1 MIDLRQF
8 ILVTTIDSIK
18 RAELLFDSQI
28 SFTNKDNGKLKLS
41 IEKKGHCMGFAFRS
55 FVVDEYLLF
64 ENGYLVKS
72 GL

>member
-1 MIDLRQF
+1 MRDLRQF
-8 ILVTTIDSIK
+8 ILVTTSEGIK

-28 SFTNKDNGKLKLS
+28 SFTNKENGKFKIS

-55 FVVDEYLLF
+55 FFADEYLLF